1 MLYKRK
7 KKLTIE
13 SLAVYRGLPRGLCP
27 SKNNLR
33 FDLET
38 WELRFAFDLVVSWIK
53 SDWSLQFLNRLIVIG
68 IWKLLFVFHF
78 L

>member
-38 WELRFAFDLVVSWIK
+38 WELRFAFDLVVS
-53 SDWSLQFLNRLIVIG
+53 
-68 IWKLLFVFHF
+68 
-78 L
+78 